1 MNEAGQHIISHLHNT
16 FKTNNTSAVLRSPVF
31 RLNVN
36 NSALAVNFNK
46 NFQFGFGSGLTG
58 FKFPANANALH

>member
-1 MNEAGQHIISHLHNT
+1 MNEAGHHIILHLHNT
-16 FKTNNTSAVLRSPVF
+16 CKTNNTSAVLRSPVF

-46 NFQFGFGSGLTG
+46 NFSIWLRFRAYGF
-58 FKFPANANALH
+58 